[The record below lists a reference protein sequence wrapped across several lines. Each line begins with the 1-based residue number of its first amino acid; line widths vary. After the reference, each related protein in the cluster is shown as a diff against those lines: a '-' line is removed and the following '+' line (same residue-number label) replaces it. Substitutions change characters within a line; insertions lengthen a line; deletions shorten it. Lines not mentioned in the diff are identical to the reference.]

1 MEKDIN
7 IEEQSSMK
15 DTSEASAQLPINFL
29 KVGSVDSTDVQVY
42 IHQSVCSAL
51 EKYSR
56 SDMGNELGSI
66 LLGAYSTAIGQT
78 AVIVSEYIEAKYT
91 DASASTLTFT
101 HETWDY
107 VHKEQAEKY
116 PKLRIVGWQHTHP
129 GYGIFLSNYDMFIQE
144 NFFNLPFQIAY
155 VIDPVQN
162 IRGFFCWENGRVE
175 KLKGYYIFD
184 EPGEIIVPPSEGED
198 GSAIKSKEAAK
209 LENKKK
215 SGLIAALTALAV
227 ACVALLAAVVF
238 LGLRLSES
246 GRQIEELFAVQ
257 HNLKEQIQSFSIN
270 QSSFN
275 SEINEKA
282 GSLEGELADVQKKLG
297 GVQAFIAEAEAKEPD
312 DTISFE
318 WYFAV
323 EGDSLPSICE
333 SKGIDYEQSKE
344 VLFAINGLDEE
355 TILQEGQALLI
366 PKIKDR

>member
-184 EPGEIIVPPSEGED
+184 EPG
-198 GSAIKSKEAAK
+198 
-209 LENKKK
+209 
-215 SGLIAALTALAV
+215 
-227 ACVALLAAVVF
+227 
-238 LGLRLSES
+238 
-246 GRQIEELFAVQ
+246 
-257 HNLKEQIQSFSIN
+257 
-270 QSSFN
+270 
-275 SEINEKA
+275 
-282 GSLEGELADVQKKLG
+282 
-297 GVQAFIAEAEAKEPD
+297 
-312 DTISFE
+312 
-318 WYFAV
+318 
-323 EGDSLPSICE
+323 
-333 SKGIDYEQSKE
+333 
-344 VLFAINGLDEE
+344 
-355 TILQEGQALLI
+355 
-366 PKIKDR
+366 